1 MTMTQATYSTSGQVI
16 DWIEYHASTKPDA
29 RAMVDLASNR
39 IFTYDEMNER
49 VARAA
54 GMLKAH
60 GIKPGDRVAFLCLN
74 TTDIMEL
81 IFGCW
86 RIGAVCLALN
96 FRLTPPEL
104 AYILND
110 SEASF
115 ILVDDPFKQV
125 AEATKPHCKTVKHWL
140 GTTGI
145 GVDSDYEQGLAKA
158 DPVYDFY
165 PQGYEDQ
172 CLLMYSSGTTGNPKG
187 VIITHGMIEFTN
199 AGAMR
204 VGDARPDRVSLNN
217 MPLFHIGGLQVTGL
231 PSLWIGGCC
240 VIMRLFDVDAT
251 LKAIDNPDLNIAVL
265 FMVPAAYNAM
275 RMHPEIDQI
284 DFSRIEI
291 ALGGGETVPEP
302 LTHFWLKKGLVIQE
316 GYGMTETCA
325 AGTTLRKEDI
335 PHMIGSAGRPLSH
348 SRVKIVD
355 EDGAEV
361 ARGEAGEILFKGASV
376 TPGYWRNPEANAQSF
391 TADGWFRSGDIGRM
405 NAQGYVYIEDRVKD
419 MYISGGENVYPAE
432 IEGIL
437 YEMPHFAELSVIGV
451 PHEKW
456 GEIGCVVAVFKDDHA
471 CELVE
476 IIAHL
481 QDRLAR
487 YKMPAHLHIIKEL
500 PRGGSGKVLKYQ
512 LRKSVPAELG

>member
-1 MTMTQATYSTSGQVI
+1 MEQKAHSHSTQVI

-29 RAMVDLASNR
+29 RAMVDLASGR
-39 IFTYDEMNER
+39 IYSYGQMHER

-86 RIGAVCLALN
+86 RIGAICLALN

-110 SEASF
+110 SDASLV
-115 ILVDDPFKQV
+115 LVDDPFKAV
-125 AEATKPHCKTVKHWL
+125 AEATKPHCESVEHWIS
-140 GTTGI
+140 TD
-145 GVDSDYEQGLAKA
+145 GVGGDSDYEQGLAKA
-158 DPVYDFY
+158 NPVYDFY
-165 PQGYEDQ
+165 PQSYDEQ
-172 CLLMYSSGTTGNPKG
+172 CLLMYSSGTTGHPKG

-251 LKAIDNPDLNIAVL
+251 LKAIDSADLNIAVL

-275 RMHPEIDQI
+275 RMHPKIDEI

-302 LTHFWLKKGLVIQE
+302 LTHFWLTKGLVIQE

-348 SRVKIVD
+348 SRIKIVD
-355 EDGAEV
+355 ESDNEV

-376 TPGYWRNPEANAQSF
+376 TPGYWRKPEANERAF
-391 TADGWFRSGDIGRM
+391 TEDGWFRSGDIGRM
-405 NAQGYVYIEDRVKD
+405 DDKGYVFIEDRVKD

-437 YEMPHFAELSVIGV
+437 YEMPHFAELSVIGI

-456 GEIGCVVAVFKDDHA
+456 GETGCVVAVFKEGHA
-471 CELVE
+471 CAIEDIL
-476 IIAHL
+476 AHL
-481 QDRLAR
+481 EGRLAR
-487 YKMPAHLHIIKEL
+487 YKMPSCIHIIEAL

-512 LRKSVPAELG
+512 LRKTVPGELA